1 MQHGYHLSTK
11 IKEIENAGDFPFY
24 NWPKWGYTL
33 SAKISSKMP
42 HVWNYLRICPYFK
55 LDYLKIEFQWKT
67 RFGENWD
74 IGNQT

>member
-1 MQHGYHLSTK
+1 MRVTSPSTTGQ
-11 IKEIENAGDFPFY
+11 NGDIP
-24 NWPKWGYTL
+24 L

-67 RFGENWD
+67 GFGENWD